1 MNLKGHFPKF
11 KVWARAQADIDRI
24 TTIWAE
30 CLAASGEPFLFGKK
44 LCAADLMY
52 APVVTRLMTYDVPLD
67 KVSATYCARVMVL
80 PDMQAWIAAAKLEV
94 DDIDELEAEF

>member
-1 MNLKGHFPKF
+1 
-11 KVWARAQADIDRI
+11 
-24 TTIWAE
+24 
-30 CLAASGEPFLFGKK
+30 
-44 LCAADLMY
+44 MY

-67 KVSATYCARVMVL
+67 KVSAAYCARVMVL